1 MVAQHVYSDALMLLR
16 CPFLAPLD
24 PHAVPEG
31 VLASPSG
38 GWSPQGSCVT
48 LGKLL
53 NLSVPCFLHLQH
65 EDNELPPS

>member
-1 MVAQHVYSDALMLLR
+1 MSFR
-16 CPFLAPLD
+16 GSPR

-65 EDNELPPS
+65 EDDELPTTKGFDEE